1 MNTLNLSEFVAN
13 TITEIAIGIE
23 KAKEQLKE
31 TDVLIN
37 PVTDGSGKHRTD
49 QKGYVRSTQNIEF
62 DLSVTVNQEERSS
75 ESNSL
80 NGGAKIQVVS
90 IFNFSLGGTTESSDE
105 LTNKNAIINRI
116 KFSIPVS
123 FSSNT
128 EGRLNKP
135 SIKVY

>member
-13 TITEIAIGIE
+13 TITEIANGIE

-37 PVTDGSGKHRTD
+37 PVTDSSGKYRTD
-49 QKGYVRSTQNIEF
+49 EKGYIRSTQNIEF
-62 DLSVTVNQEERSS
+62 DLSVTVNQEEKSS
-75 ESNSL
+75 ESNSI

-90 IFNFSLGGTTESSDE
+90 IFNFSMGGSSESSDE

-116 KFSIPVS
+116 KFSVPVS

-128 EGRLNKP
+128 EGRLKKP
-135 SIKVY
+135 SIRVH